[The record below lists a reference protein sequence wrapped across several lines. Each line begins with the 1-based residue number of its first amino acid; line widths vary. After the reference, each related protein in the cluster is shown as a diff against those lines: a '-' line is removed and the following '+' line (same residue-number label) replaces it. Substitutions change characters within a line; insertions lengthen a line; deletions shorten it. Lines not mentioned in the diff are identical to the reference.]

1 MDSTGESMKRV
12 LIVEDDS
19 ALRESMVEILTDA
32 GYAVSEA
39 GDGREGLE
47 EARVHPPDLIL
58 LDLMMPTMNG
68 WQFRTAQKQ
77 VPALAR
83 IPVIVMSAWSLDRV
97 ESGME
102 DVAASFPKPFDVS
115 ALLDG
120 VRRYAGPAEA

>member
-1 MDSTGESMKRV
+1 MKRV
-12 LIVEDDS
+12 LIVEDDP
-19 ALRESMVEILTDA
+19 ALRESMAEILTDA

-47 EARVHPPDLIL
+47 EAQARPPDLIL

-68 WQFRTAQKQ
+68 WQFRSAQKQ

-83 IPVIVMSAWSLDRV
+83 IPVIVMSAWSLGRL